1 VGPTES
7 ETRTFVLRIWR
18 EETAGEDGAA
28 RWRGHMTDVESG
40 DKRYVQ
46 DLDGVVAFLMQHL
59 QPWGVR
65 FGLRWRASTWL
76 ARRRRRKG

>member
-1 VGPTES
+1 VGPTDA
-7 ETRTFVLRIWR
+7 ETRTFILRVWR
-18 EETAGEDGAA
+18 EADATEAGAA
-28 RWRGHMTDVESG
+28 RWRGHITDVESG
-40 DKRYVQ
+40 QRRYVQ
-46 DLDGVVAFLMQHL
+46 NLDGIVAFLVQHL